1 MTNTETLQLE
11 TKKHRLNLITSYAI
25 YIACY
30 LHTIKKTKYL
40 IHINIFIVKKKRI
53 KKVFCSNIKYN

>member
-30 LHTIKKTKYL
+30 LHTIRK
-40 IHINIFIVKKKRI
+40 N
-53 KKVFCSNIKYN
+53 KVFNSYKYIHCKEKKN